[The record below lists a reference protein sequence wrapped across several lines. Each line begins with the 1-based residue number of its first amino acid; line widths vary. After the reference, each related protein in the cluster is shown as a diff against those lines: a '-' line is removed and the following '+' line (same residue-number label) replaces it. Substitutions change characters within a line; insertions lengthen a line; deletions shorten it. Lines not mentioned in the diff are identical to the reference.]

1 MISKICSSFK
11 LANLFKGFL
20 CKRIASPMQ
29 TARITNMALGI
40 KNVFE
45 KENDP
50 SSKIGKTLDLIVGF
64 KKENPQDFDELF
76 QILKDLIQ
84 EYEKNPD
91 EVKQN
96 LTEIIKQQ
104 GKA

>member
-1 MISKICSSFK
+1 MFSKICSSIK

-20 CKRIASPMQ
+20 CKRIANPMQ
-29 TARITNMALGI
+29 TARITNMVLNI

-50 SSKIGKTLDLIVGF
+50 SNKIGKTLDLIVGF

-76 QILKDLIQ
+76 EILKDLIQ
-84 EYEKNPD
+84 EYEQNPD
-91 EVKQN
+91 EIKQN
-96 LTEIIKQQ
+96 LKEILK
-104 GKA
+104 

>member
-1 MISKICSSFK
+1 M
-11 LANLFKGFL
+11 
-20 CKRIASPMQ
+20 CKRIASPVQ
-29 TARITNMALGI
+29 SACIISLALGI
-40 KNVFE
+40 KKVFE

-50 SSKIGKTLDLIVGF
+50 SNKIGKILDLIVGF

-76 QILKDLIQ
+76 QILRDLIQ

-96 LTEIIKQQ
+96 LTEIIK
-104 GKA
+104 

>member
-1 MISKICSSFK
+1 MF
-11 LANLFKGFL
+11 
-20 CKRIASPMQ
+20 KRIASPVQ
-29 TARITNMALGI
+29 SAHIISLALDIINALEG
-40 KNVFE
+40 
-45 KENDP
+45 ENDP
-50 SSKIGKTLDLIVGF
+50 SNKIGKTLDLIVGF

-76 QILKDLIQ
+76 EILKELIQ

-96 LTEIIKQQ
+96 LTEIIKQ

>member
-1 MISKICSSFK
+1 MISKICPTLK

-20 CKRIASPMQ
+20 FKRISSPVQ
-29 TARITNMALGI
+29 SARIANMILDI
-40 KNVFE
+40 KNALE
-45 KENDP
+45 GENDL
-50 SSKIGKTLDLIVGF
+50 SNNIGKTLDLIVGF

-84 EYEKNPD
+84 EYEQNPE

-96 LTEIIKQQ
+96 LTEILK
-104 GKA
+104 

>member
-1 MISKICSSFK
+1 MISKICSSIK

-20 CKRIASPMQ
+20 CKRIANPMQ
-29 TARITNMALGI
+29 TARITNMVLNI

-45 KENDP
+45 KENDLANN
-50 SSKIGKTLDLIVGF
+50 IGKTLDLIVGF

-76 QILKDLIQ
+76 EILKDLIQ

-96 LTEIIKQQ
+96 LTEIIK
-104 GKA
+104 

>member
-1 MISKICSSFK
+1 M
-11 LANLFKGFL
+11 FKGFL
-20 CKRIASPMQ
+20 FKRIANPVQS
-29 TARITNMALGI
+29 AHIISLALDI
-40 KNVFE
+40 KNVFG

-50 SSKIGKTLDLIVGF
+50 SNKIGKTLDLIVGF

-96 LTEIIKQQ
+96 LTEIIK
-104 GKA
+104 

>member
-1 MISKICSSFK
+1 MFSKICSTLK
-11 LANLFKGFL
+11 LANSFKGFL

-29 TARITNMALGI
+29 SARIISLALDI
-40 KNVFE
+40 KKVFE
-45 KENDP
+45 KENDL
-50 SSKIGKTLDLIVGF
+50 SNNIGKTLDLIVGF

-91 EVKQN
+91 EIKNN
-96 LTEIIKQQ
+96 LKEILK
-104 GKA
+104 

>member
-1 MISKICSSFK
+1 MFSKICSSIK

-20 CKRIASPMQ
+20 CKRIASPVQ
-29 TARITNMALGI
+29 SARIANMVLDI

-50 SSKIGKTLDLIVGF
+50 SNKIGKTLDLIVGF

-84 EYEKNPD
+84 EYEKNSD

>member
-1 MISKICSSFK
+1 MFSKICSSFK

-20 CKRIASPMQ
+20 FKRIASPMQ
-29 TARITNMALGI
+29 STRIANMILNIINAF
-40 KNVFE
+40 KS
-45 KENDP
+45 ENDL
-50 SSKIGKTLDLIVGF
+50 SNNIGKTLDLIVGF

-76 QILKDLIQ
+76 EILKELIQ

-96 LTEIIKQQ
+96 LTEILK
-104 GKA
+104 